1 MRKLLR
7 SVARHNMKRA
17 GIQHMNRKGGGRK
30 VLLCP
35 QLAQLRV
42 REVEIHEVE

>member
-17 GIQHMNRKGGGRK
+17 GFTRLNKKGADGKSAFARYW
-30 VLLCP
+30 
-35 QLAQLRV
+35 RNY
-42 REVEIHEVE
+42 I